1 MVSKLEPKVTLS
13 VEPSGNVSIHKW
25 WDNAGRFMT
34 FTREEAIEVSRLLN
48 KEFDNEQLSRYAS
61 PHPQGGSIVPR

>member
-1 MVSKLEPKVTLS
+1 MVSKSKPKVTLS

-34 FTREEAIEVSRLLN
+34 FTREEALEVSRLLN
-48 KEFDNEQLSRYAS
+48 KEFAQDDQLSGNAAA
-61 PHPQGGSIVPR
+61 HP